1 MSLYYI
7 SPISRLV
14 YNNYELLSNM
24 SGLTI
29 ELRELV
35 STVTVDF
42 VTHGSSS
49 IIYLS
54 LLVYE
59 LLH

>member
-1 MSLYYI
+1 
-7 SPISRLV
+7 
-14 YNNYELLSNM
+14 M

-29 ELRELV
+29 ELRKLV

-42 VTHGSSS
+42 VTYGSSS